1 MGLVHELR
9 KRGTREGNLHILRLL
24 AFGAC
29 LALLPAFADA
39 QPGGLLAPK
48 PVRIVVPG
56 PPGGPAGA
64 TSHLLANKVAKYLNQ
79 TVIVENRPGA
89 GGNIAIEYVAR
100 SPGDGMTLF
109 FAVPA
114 LVTNPFFQKVSLDP
128 AVLTPVVQINRGPF
142 LLLVSPA
149 SGLASASDV
158 VAKIKAEPGSVT
170 CAIGVALSTVSCHL
184 LQAHAGP
191 MLLVAYPGNAQ
202 ALAALERG
210 EIKVLFDFMNTA
222 GAPVKEG
229 RVRAL
234 AVTSTE
240 RTGGDFRDLPSISD
254 TIPGFELVGWQGI
267 MAPKDTPGD
276 VVMRLNGAFNQVLAE
291 DEVRAAFQNSN
302 LEIAGGTPEAFG
314 ARIARDFAFY
324 GRVAKEAKIEPQ

>member
-1 MGLVHELR
+1 MHKAVMLAVGAICALGPAPGL
-9 KRGTREGNLHILRLL
+9 
-24 AFGAC
+24 
-29 LALLPAFADA
+29 A
-39 QPGGLLAPK
+39 QTGGLLSAAK

-79 TVIVENRPGA
+79 TVIVDNRPGA

-114 LVTNPFFQKVSLDP
+114 LITNPYFQKVSLDP
-128 AVLTPVVQINRGPF
+128 SVLAPVVQINRGPF

-149 SGLASASDV
+149 SGMTSVNDV
-158 VAKIKAEPGSVT
+158 IARIKAEPGRVS

-184 LQAHAGP
+184 LQAFAGP

-202 ALAALERG
+202 AGAALERG
-210 EIKVLFDFMNTA
+210 EINVLFDFMNTA

-229 RVRAL
+229 RLRAL
-234 AVTSTE
+234 AVTSKE
-240 RTGGDFRDLPSISD
+240 RTGGEFKDLPAISD
-254 TIPGFELVGWQGI
+254 TIPGFDLIGWQGI
-267 MAPKDTPGD
+267 MVPKDTRRE
-276 VVMRLNGAFNQVLAE
+276 VVLRLNQAFNQVLAE
-291 DEVRAAFQNSN
+291 DEVRAAFAANN
-302 LEIAGGTPEAFG
+302 IEIVGGTPEAFG

-324 GRVAKEAKIEPQ
+324 GQVAKAARIEPQ